1 MNYQIKVITDVQAD
15 DEPVTLAM
23 QKAWSQIDSDYATP
37 DAQLLAGITAAREL
51 LEQHTNIGMAER
63 TLELQWSGCKIE
75 LPFSP
80 TGDIVNVKEGDTVLV
95 LDTDYYTDDYQ
106 AKSIWIK
113 GCAVQ
118 AGNWFYSTIY
128 GTAEFTP
135 LVPEYNANPTVY
147 KCQYKTG
154 YNAENIIP
162 QSLKNAIMMQADY
175 TEKNRGLPTNSIV
188 SVEALRLA
196 NKYSRNLTL

>member
-1 MNYQIKVITDVQAD
+1 MNYQIKVISDVLPE

-23 QKAWSQIDSDYATP
+23 QKAWSQIDSDYATT
-37 DAQLLAGITAAREL
+37 DDQLLAGITAAREL

-63 TLELQWSGCKIE
+63 TLELQWAGGKIE

-80 TGDIVNVKEGDTVLV
+80 TGDITSVKEGDTVLV
-95 LDTDYYTDDYQ
+95 LDTDYFTDDYQ

-113 GCAVQ
+113 DCATQ
-118 AGNWFYSTIY
+118 ASNWFYSTIY

-135 LVPEYNANPTVY
+135 LVPEYGVNQPVY

-154 YNAENIIP
+154 YTADNIP

-175 TEKNRGLPTNSIV
+175 TEKNRGLPDNSIV

-196 NKYSRNLTL
+196 NKYSRNLVL